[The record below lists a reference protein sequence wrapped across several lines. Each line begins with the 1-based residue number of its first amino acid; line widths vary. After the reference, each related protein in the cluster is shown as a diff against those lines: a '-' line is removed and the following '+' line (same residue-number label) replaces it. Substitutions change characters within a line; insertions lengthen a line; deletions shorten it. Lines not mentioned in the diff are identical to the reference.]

1 MTPNVVFEQLLVV
14 ALVLI
19 CLLMHVWGPSARS
32 PASQRPCKPAQPR
45 RTRAKDPKPFTG
57 YIPKP
62 LWEACEQRRDAR
74 LKAPGA
80 PPPMLIFTRG
90 RRRTVDTSGQCCPDH
105 DCSYHGWLGR
115 GHIRSNGHPG
125 GQPWRQL
132 QCVSCQGYCIFHG
145 CLPPSPE
152 EGCHPVHVKPATQ
165 SMGRLPPSPREAC
178 HVHHRKVATNARRSL

>member
-1 MTPNVVFEQLLVV
+1 MTRTYVSVSGTNVTKIPKVVRGSAGETLPVWVVPLGSQRSLGASPRAAPAGSCTCRQRIMPAGVNRVNSSPFTVVKGDAIMTPNVVFEQLLVV

-62 LWEACEQRRDAR
+62 LWEACEQRLDAR

-90 RRRTVDTSGQCCPDH
+90 RRRTVD
-105 DCSYHGWLGR
+105 
-115 GHIRSNGHPG
+115 
-125 GQPWRQL
+125 
-132 QCVSCQGYCIFHG
+132 
-145 CLPPSPE
+145 
-152 EGCHPVHVKPATQ
+152 
-165 SMGRLPPSPREAC
+165 
-178 HVHHRKVATNARRSL
+178 